1 MDKTSVR
8 SCRSQPG
15 RTRRRRPSARKMS
28 IGVGRFGGVGASM
41 TVTGRKAGSVGVGEE
56 AGDVAVWRSRSAM
69 VRRQEWKECS
79 GRL

>member
-1 MDKTSVR
+1 MDKTSAR

-28 IGVGRFGGVGASM
+28 IGVGRFSGVGASM
-41 TVTGRKAGSVGVGEE
+41 TVTGRKAGVVGVGE
-56 AGDVAVWRSRSAM
+56 AGGVAVWRSRSAM